1 MVGER
6 LLNVNDID
14 EKGKSVGEWLT
25 NKVGTMWC
33 AGLFALIAFAGLP
46 KAIAERNY
54 VDWFIQNFLQ
64 LVLMS
69 VILVGQDVQSKKQ
82 EKLIKET
89 HNASVEEFEIAKR
102 NQVLASQELEEL
114 RSISTD
120 IHRIISELEARQS
133 LKAISLETGRQTG
146 THISPEQNTPMG

>member
-1 MVGER
+1 MNE
-6 LLNVNDID
+6 ID

-33 AGLFALIAFAGLP
+33 AGVFALIAFAGLP
-46 KAIAERNY
+46 KAITEKNY

-69 VILVGQDVQSKKQ
+69 VILVGQDVQSKKT

-89 HNASVEEFEIAKR
+89 HRASVDEFEIAKR
-102 NQVLASQELEEL
+102 NQELASKELEEL
-114 RSISTD
+114 RLISAD

-133 LKAISLETGRQTG
+133 LKAISLESGRAPATQS
-146 THISPEQNTPMG
+146 SPEQNIPMG

>member
-1 MVGER
+1 MNE
-6 LLNVNDID
+6 ID

-33 AGLFALIAFAGLP
+33 AGLFAVIALCGLQ
-46 KAIAERNY
+46 KARRDENF
-54 VDWFIQNFLQ
+54 VDWFIQDFLQ

-69 VILVGQDVQSKKQ
+69 VILVGQDVQSKKT

-89 HNASVEEFEIAKR
+89 HKASVDEFEIAKR
-102 NQVLASQELEEL
+102 NHELASKEVEEL
-114 RSISTD
+114 RLISSD

-133 LKAISLETGRQTG
+133 LKAISLESGRAPAS
-146 THISPEQNTPMG
+146 HPSPEQNYPVG

>member
-1 MVGER
+1 MNE
-6 LLNVNDID
+6 LDD
-14 EKGKSVGEWLT
+14 KGKSIGEWLT

-33 AGLFALIAFAGLP
+33 AGVFALIAFAGLP
-46 KAIAERNY
+46 KAIAEENY

-69 VILVGQDVQSKKQ
+69 VILVGQDVQSKKT

-89 HNASVEEFEIAKR
+89 HRASVDEFEIAKR
-102 NQVLASQELEEL
+102 NQELASKELEEL
-114 RSISTD
+114 RLISSD

-133 LKAISLETGRQTG
+133 LKAISLESGRSTSSI
-146 THISPEQNTPMG
+146 ISPESQQPSG